1 METIYVLIT
10 SIVVFMISL
19 YVSVKEIVNYY
30 NECNL
35 VNNINKNRFSE
46 TRLDISALISV
57 ISLFT
62 FILSVVRI

>member
-1 METIYVLIT
+1 METMYVLIT

-19 YVSVKEIVNYY
+19 YVLLKEIVNYY
-30 NECNL
+30 NESNL
-35 VNNINKNRFSE
+35 VNDISKNRFSE

>member
-1 METIYVLIT
+1 METMYVLIT

-35 VNNINKNRFSE
+35 VNDISKNRFSE

>member
-1 METIYVLIT
+1 METMYVLIT

-19 YVSVKEIVNYY
+19 YVLVKEIVNYY
-30 NECNL
+30 NESNL
-35 VNNINKNRFSE
+35 VNDISKNRFSE

>member
-1 METIYVLIT
+1 METMYVLIT
-10 SIVVFMISL
+10 SIVVFMVSL
-19 YVSVKEIVNYY
+19 YVLVKEIVNYY
-30 NECNL
+30 NESNL

>member
-1 METIYVLIT
+1 METMYVLIT

-19 YVSVKEIVNYY
+19 YVLVKEIVNYY
-30 NECNL
+30 NESNL
-35 VNNINKNRFSE
+35 VNDISKNRFSE

-57 ISLFT
+57 VSLFT

>member
-1 METIYVLIT
+1 METMYVLIT
-10 SIVVFMISL
+10 SIIVFMVSL

>member
-1 METIYVLIT
+1 METMYVLIT
-10 SIVVFMISL
+10 SIVVFMVSL
-19 YVSVKEIVNYY
+19 YVLVKEIVNYY

>member
-1 METIYVLIT
+1 METMYVLIT
-10 SIVVFMISL
+10 SIIVFMVSL

-30 NECNL
+30 NESNL
-35 VNNINKNRFSE
+35 VNDISKNRFSE

-57 ISLFT
+57 VSLFT

>member
-19 YVSVKEIVNYY
+19 YVLVKEIVNYY

>member
-19 YVSVKEIVNYY
+19 YVLVKEIVNYY
-30 NECNL
+30 NESNL
-35 VNNINKNRFSE
+35 VNDISKNRFSE